1 MNTERLLKVAKALR
15 ESPKPKAFYM
25 GKYGYTSSDDYGYGC
40 GTPACAM
47 GHYAARRDLQRTF
60 KLSDD
65 GELTDNDGMVVWH
78 SDEDA
83 CQHFDIT
90 HEQALRLF
98 DGIYGCGYAKTAK
111 QAAKY
116 IERFVARGGK

>member
-1 MNTERLLKVAKALR
+1 MNKERLLKVAKALR

-25 GKYGYTSSDDYGYGC
+25 GRYGYTSGDAEGC

-60 KLSDD
+60 KLSD
-65 GELTDNDGMVVWH
+65 GELTDNDGAVVWH
-78 SDEDA
+78 SDHYA
-83 CQHFDIT
+83 CQHFEIT
-90 HEQALRLF
+90 VSEALELF
-98 DGIYGCGYAKTAK
+98 DGYEGCGKATTAK